1 MDTAMS
7 IVNESDGESLAFIH
21 DGHSFDG
28 MGKEG
33 LCLKGSPVQ
42 QATLV
47 DCTQGACAQDPG

>member
-1 MDTAMS
+1 M
-7 IVNESDGESLAFIH
+7 ESLAFIH

-47 DCTQGACAQDPG
+47 DCTQGACAQEPG